1 MYRICSA
8 LIESVAAAVF
18 IIPIWCIYNKLCF
31 HSWKRTIIYMVFGF
45 YFSAVLALVGFPNIA
60 SLKID
65 FAVNVIPFLDMVSD
79 FINACLNILLF
90 VPFGFF
96 LPILWDKFRNIKNI
110 ALMGFIVTSLYQKTW
125 KEINTEIAER
135 MVQLRKRK
143 KLSQKSLALR
153 SGVSLGSLKRF
164 EQTGEISLQSL
175 TKIAI
180 ALEVEGE
187 LEELFS
193 KVPFASIEEVIHAQ
207 TK

>member
-1 MYRICSA
+1 M
-8 LIESVAAAVF
+8 
-18 IIPIWCIYNKLCF
+18 
-31 HSWKRTIIYMVFGF
+31 
-45 YFSAVLALVGFPNIA
+45 
-60 SLKID
+60 
-65 FAVNVIPFLDMVSD
+65 
-79 FINACLNILLF
+79 IN
-90 VPFGFF
+90 
-96 LPILWDKFRNIKNI
+96 
-110 ALMGFIVTSLYQKTW
+110 LYQKTW
-125 KEINTEIAER
+125 KEINTEIAEI

-193 KVPFASIEEVIHAQ
+193 KVLFASIDEVIHAQ
-207 TK
+207 TRSI